1 MEIKNIAIIEGNSA
15 KIKDGHIKYVPLKIN
30 NDEKKPLKKEVA
42 DHADQVKLRSDST
55 FNSGRLEF
63 TLKTKKHDI
72 GILLTLNSLDGREL
86 RCGYSR
92 TWKTF
97 LIAEQDGQN
106 WKALSTA
113 GKIEDFDLNTE
124 IKFQVNISGSQ
135 INLLINNIIFCS
147 ANIPIKSKP
156 IEFEIWSTGEFEVYD
171 IIKHS
176 SKPKAFVVMQF
187 SKEYNELYEE
197 VIRPVTEKFGY
208 ECIRA
213 DEYYTGTP
221 ILNDI
226 IKSIKNSSVVIAEI
240 TPDNPNVFYE
250 IGYSHAIG
258 KPTILLCDKIR
269 DKLPFDISGFRTLF
283 YENTIAGKK
292 KVENNLMK
300 YLENI

>member
-1 MEIKNIAIIEGNSA
+1 MEIKNLAIIQGNSA
-15 KIKDGHIKYVPLKIN
+15 KIKEGHIKYAPVDIKN
-30 NDEKKPLKKEVA
+30 AEKKLTKNEENINI
-42 DHADQVKLRSDST
+42 DQVVLRSDT
-55 FNSGRLEF
+55 YFNSGKLEF
-63 TLKTKKHDI
+63 TLKTKNYDT
-72 GILLTLNSLDGREL
+72 GALLIFTTLDGRQL

-97 LIAEQDGQN
+97 IIAIEDGHT
-106 WKALSTA
+106 WKSLSNA
-113 GKIEDFDLNTE
+113 GKLEDFELDVE
-124 IKFQVNISGSQ
+124 IKFQVTVNGSQ
-135 INLLINNIIFCS
+135 INLFINNIILCS
-147 ANIPIKSKP
+147 ANIPIKLNP
-156 IEFEIWSTGEFEVYD
+156 VEFEIWSSGEFEIYN

-176 SKPKAFVVMQF
+176 SKPKAFIVMQF
-187 SKEYNELYEE
+187 SQEYNELYED

-208 ECIRA
+208 ECVRA

-226 IKSIKNSSVVIAEI
+226 IKSIKDSSIVIAEI

-269 DKLPFDISGFRTLF
+269 EKLPFDISGFRTLF

-292 KVENNLMK
+292 KVENSLMK

>member
-1 MEIKNIAIIEGNSA
+1 MEIKNLAIIQGNSA
-15 KIKDGHIKYVPLKIN
+15 KIKDGHIKYVPKKAESKELKPTKGEA
-30 NDEKKPLKKEVA
+30 NDNV
-42 DHADQVKLRSDST
+42 DIVILRSDT
-55 FNSGRLEF
+55 FFNSGKLEF
-63 TLKTKKHDI
+63 TLKTKNHDT
-72 GILLTLNSLDGREL
+72 GALLILTALDGREI

-97 LIAEQDGQN
+97 LIAIQEGHT
-106 WKALSTA
+106 WKSLSNA
-113 GKIEDFDLNTE
+113 GKLEDFELNTE
-124 IKFQVNISGSQ
+124 IKFQITVSGSQ
-135 INLLINNIIFCS
+135 LNLLINNIQLCS
-147 ANIPIKSKP
+147 ANIPIKLNP
-156 IEFEIWSTGEFEVYD
+156 VEFEIWSTGEFEIYN

-176 SKPKAFVVMQF
+176 SKPRAFVVMQF
-187 SKEYNELYEE
+187 SQEYNELYEE
-197 VIRPVTEKFGY
+197 VIRPVTEKYGY

-226 IKSIKNSSVVIAEI
+226 IKSIKDSSIVIAEI

-269 DKLPFDISGFRTLF
+269 EKLPFDISGFRTLF